1 MHTIFQR
8 LVQRVVSSLLLLK
21 FVKKYRVKTSLMKI
35 KAAQLYVSGVDKA
48 RVLFVG
54 ALVVAIA
61 FILLVNG
68 LILVH
73 AAFFTYS
80 TWTNETKFVVALVV
94 GGIEFLGAIG
104 VFMYLSREEIWWK
117 FFKIQ
122 QVVDSILNEKEKNQ
136 KK

>member
-1 MHTIFQR
+1 MNIIFQK
-8 LVQRVVSSLLLLK
+8 LAQRVISSLLLLK
-21 FVKKYRVKTSLMKI
+21 FVKRYQVKTSLMKI

-54 ALVVAIA
+54 ALVVAIS
-61 FILLVNG
+61 FILLISG
-68 LILVH
+68 LFLIH

-80 TWTNETKFVVALVV
+80 AWTHEMKFIVALVV

-104 VFMYLSREEIWWK
+104 IFIYLSREETWGK
-117 FFKIQ
+117 FFRIQ
-122 QVVDSILNEKEKNQ
+122 QVVDSILNEKAKSN